1 VYREASHFARILNP
15 DKQKNRSPLLID
27 MWGLSENSSMT
38 DLQRVFELW
47 RELEAEGADYVL
59 ATVIAVEGP
68 SYRKPG
74 ACMLLAQDG
83 RRAGTVSGGCLEAEV
98 ARRAWWHTAD
108 GPSIQ
113 HYSTVEE
120 DGDRP
125 YGSGCGGVVWLLL
138 ERRPTA
144 VPLLNSLEQ
153 AFQRRVPIA
162 VATILEGEQMG
173 RRALAGLGSGQMVD
187 PAFAVSDPLQSIA
200 EAALAS
206 GGHAETKLSHDGAEV
221 RVWTDFRPARPG
233 LWIFGAGDDARPLVE
248 LGKALG
254 WYVTVADGRSQLAT
268 PERFASADE
277 THVLPVREMP
287 AIKSAGKPSV
297 LANLR
302 SQDAA
307 VVMSHSFEQ
316 DSRALASLL
325 ALDVGPAYIG
335 VLGPQRRTRE
345 LLAEAAR
352 LLHLSADSNFSNSAW
367 VERRLAE
374 LHAPTGLDLGAES
387 PETIALSVVAEIQKS
402 QTGATG
408 LPLSEVRGAAQAIS
422 R

>member
-1 VYREASHFARILNP
+1 
-15 DKQKNRSPLLID
+15 
-27 MWGLSENSSMT
+27 MT
-38 DLQRVFELW
+38 DLQRISQLW
-47 RELEAEGADYVL
+47 REMEAEGADYVL

-98 ARRAWWHTAD
+98 ARRAWWHTAN

-113 HYSTVEE
+113 RYSTVED

-138 ERRPTA
+138 ERRSTA
-144 VPLLNSLEQ
+144 APLLNALEQ
-153 AFQRRVPIA
+153 AFKGRVSLALAI
-162 VATILEGEQMG
+162 ILEGEQMG
-173 RRALAGLGSGQMVD
+173 RRAFAGLAPEQMVA
-187 PAFAVSDPLQSIA
+187 PSFRGSEPLQSLA
-200 EAALAS
+200 EATLAS
-206 GGHAETKLSHDGAEV
+206 GGRGETKLSLGGTEV
-221 RVWTDFRPARPG
+221 RIWTDFRPARPG
-233 LWIFGAGDDARPLVE
+233 LWIFGAGDDAQPLLA

-254 WYVTVADGRSQLAT
+254 WYVTVADGRSQLAIC
-268 PERFASADE
+268 ERFTSADE
-277 THVLPVREMP
+277 IHALSVGEMP
-287 AIKSAGKPSV
+287 ASESVGRTSV

-302 SQDAA
+302 PQDAA
-307 VVMSHSFEQ
+307 VVMTHSFEQ

-325 ALDVGPAYIG
+325 ALEVGPSYIG

-352 LLHLSADSNFSNSAW
+352 LLGMAESSVSSIGDA
-367 VERRLAE
+367 VERWLAM

-387 PETIALSVVAEIQKS
+387 PETIALSVVSEIQKS
-402 QTGATG
+402 LTGATA
-408 LPLSEVRGAAQAIS
+408 LPLSEVRGS
-422 R
+422 RKASFRPS

>member
-1 VYREASHFARILNP
+1 
-15 DKQKNRSPLLID
+15 
-27 MWGLSENSSMT
+27 MT
-38 DLQRVFELW
+38 DLLRILPLW
-47 RELEAEGADYVL
+47 RELEAEGTEYVL
-59 ATVIAVEGP
+59 ATVIAVDGP

-98 ARRAWWHTAD
+98 ARRAWWHTAN
-108 GPSIQ
+108 GPSVQ
-113 HYSTVEE
+113 RYSTVEE

-144 VPLLNSLEQ
+144 APLLDALEQ
-153 AFQRRVPIA
+153 AFRQRVPLA
-162 VATILEGEQMG
+162 VATILEGEQVG
-173 RRALAGLGSGQMVD
+173 QRAFAGLQPEKIVD
-187 PAFAVSDPLQSIA
+187 LSLRGSDPLQSLA

-206 GGHAETKLSHDGAEV
+206 GGRAEAKLSLEGTKA
-221 RVWTDFRPARPG
+221 RIWTDFRPARPG
-233 LWIFGAGDDARPLVE
+233 LWIFGAGDDAQPL
-248 LGKALG
+248 LQFGKALG
-254 WYVTVADGRSQLAT
+254 WYVTVADGRSQLT
-268 PERFASADE
+268 TRERFTSADE
-277 THVLPVREMP
+277 IHVLSVGEMP
-287 AIKSAGKPSV
+287 ASQSAGRQFA

-302 SQDAA
+302 PQDAA
-307 VVMSHSFEQ
+307 VVMTHSFEQ

-325 ALDVGPAYIG
+325 ALEVGPAYIG

-345 LLAEAAR
+345 LLAEAAH
-352 LLHLSADSNFSNSAW
+352 LLGMAESPVSSIGDA
-367 VERRLAE
+367 VERWLAE

-402 QTGATG
+402 LTRATG
-408 LPLSEVRGAAQAIS
+408 LPLSEARGSTLAGF

>member
-1 VYREASHFARILNP
+1 MI
-15 DKQKNRSPLLID
+15 
-27 MWGLSENSSMT
+27 
-38 DLQRVFELW
+38 DLQRIFELR
-47 RELEAEGADYVL
+47 RELEAEAADYVL
-59 ATVIAVEGP
+59 ATVIAVAGP

-98 ARRAWWHTAD
+98 ARRAWWHTAN

-113 HYSTVEE
+113 RYSTVEE

-125 YGSGCGGVVWLLL
+125 YGSGCGGVIWLLL

-144 VPLLNSLEQ
+144 APLLNALEQ
-153 AFQRRVPIA
+153 AFQQRAPIA
-162 VATILEGEQMG
+162 VATILEGEEVG
-173 RRALAGLGSGQMVD
+173 RRAFAGLEPEQIMD
-187 PAFAVSDPLQSIA
+187 PSFRESDPLQNLA

-206 GGHAETKLSHDGAEV
+206 GSRAETRLSLEGTEV
-221 RVWTDFRPARPG
+221 RIWMDFRPARPG
-233 LWIFGAGDDARPLVE
+233 LWIFGAGDDAQPLLA

-268 PERFASADE
+268 RERFTSADE
-277 THVLPVREMP
+277 IHALPVGEMP
-287 AIKSAGKPSV
+287 ASQSAGRPFA
-297 LANLR
+297 LTNLR
-302 SQDAA
+302 PQDAA
-307 VVMSHSFEQ
+307 VVMTHSFEQ

-335 VLGPQRRTRE
+335 VLGPRRRTRE
-345 LLAEAAR
+345 LLTEAAR
-352 LLHLSADSNFSNSAW
+352 LLNLSADSNPSDIAT
-367 VERRLAE
+367 VEHWLAK

-402 QTGATG
+402 LTGATA
-408 LPLSEVRGAAQAIS
+408 LPLSEVRGSASAVS

>member
-1 VYREASHFARILNP
+1 
-15 DKQKNRSPLLID
+15 

-59 ATVIAVEGP
+59 ATVVAVEGP

-233 LWIFGAGDDARPLVE
+233 LWIFGAGNDARPLVE

-277 THVLPVREMP
+277 THVLPVGEMP